1 MNRLAVENPDRLE
14 LSTAVVAVAEAPG
27 KRMLQGTTG
36 ESPFQVTS
44 HDDDDRG
51 VLEFADGSRLQ
62 VERVVFDR
70 DSGFAHIG
78 KLHGAPP
85 TPGTLTHLCVDG
97 DRRRA
102 LMAAHAACHT
112 VYGCALRL
120 VGQTF
125 AARSRT
131 GLHCSRQRT
140 RRRGC
145 PDCPAVG
152 VARRCDCHLW
162 RVGRCSPA
170 PAGARGAP
178 CPDRS
183 RPALGS
189 LCRPA
194 RSQPRHHP
202 RHHRAG
208 ARRAPGWRCANRDAD
223 QRGIGTLR
231 GASGLASFSCGPHG
245 VTHPAIPG
253 PSAGEATYHR
263 WPLLFI
269 PILAGGPMRPSAV
282 ARPRAP
288 AHEMGTP
295 GPTALP
301 RSPGWWT
308 SASGSSPSPC
318 PLSLRIP

>member
-27 KRMLQGTTG
+27 KRKLQVTTG

-78 KLHGAPP
+78 KLLGAPP

-131 GLHCSRQRT
+131 GLDTFYSHWIGQGDTPDALIVEAIAHANALVAADAPIAQQWGSRADAIAICGAWADALLPPQ
-140 RRRGC
+140 
-145 PDCPAVG
+145 
-152 VARRCDCHLW
+152 AREVRLVRIGADLPWDPC
-162 RVGRCSPA
+162 
-170 PAGARGAP
+170 AGLHGP
-178 CPDRS
+178 
-183 RPALGS
+183 S
-189 LCRPA
+189 LA
-194 RSQPRHHP
+194 
-202 RHHRAG
+202 
-208 ARRAPGWRCANRDAD
+208 
-223 QRGIGTLR
+223 I
-231 GASGLASFSCGPHG
+231 
-245 VTHPAIPG
+245 IPG
-253 PSAGEATYHR
+253 TIALERVERQDGDARIVMRISAA
-263 WPLLFI
+263 
-269 PILAGGPMRPSAV
+269 
-282 ARPRAP
+282 
-288 AHEMGTP
+288 
-295 GPTALP
+295 
-301 RSPGWWT
+301 
-308 SASGSSPSPC
+308 
-318 PLSLRIP
+318 